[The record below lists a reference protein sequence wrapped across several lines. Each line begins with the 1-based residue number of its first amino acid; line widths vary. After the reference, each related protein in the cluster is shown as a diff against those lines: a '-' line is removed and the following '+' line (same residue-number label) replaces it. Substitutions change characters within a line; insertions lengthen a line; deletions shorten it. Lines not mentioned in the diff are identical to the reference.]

1 MTDQL
6 LHEIVYE
13 LRALR
18 REITQRDID
27 TCGPKEALQILGL
40 NNVQYL
46 KHYLAEGLL
55 TRRKGGSGYVYY
67 KSECHALAAKLKDNT
82 VPVPKIRQIQT
93 KIAA

>member
-27 TCGPKEALQILGL
+27 T
-40 NNVQYL
+40 
-46 KHYLAEGLL
+46 
-55 TRRKGGSGYVYY
+55 
-67 KSECHALAAKLKDNT
+67 